1 MSATH
6 HALWLAG
13 GLRSTASAPA
23 GYSCAWPPLA
33 VEPRLQAWP
42 SAITLSDMGKRT
54 AVYEVVDAATR
65 EALSRHRTR
74 QAALDAWRLE
84 FPGRRVRV
92 ERRGIPNEHVLI
104 VEGVWHESIRRT

>member
-1 MSATH
+1 MRF
-6 HALWLAG
+6 
-13 GLRSTASAPA
+13 GLREGSVQQRPRQRATRAR
-23 GYSCAWPPLA
+23 GRHWTLNL
-33 VEPRLQAWP
+33 RLQAWP
-42 SAITLSDMGKRT
+42 SAITLNDMGKRT